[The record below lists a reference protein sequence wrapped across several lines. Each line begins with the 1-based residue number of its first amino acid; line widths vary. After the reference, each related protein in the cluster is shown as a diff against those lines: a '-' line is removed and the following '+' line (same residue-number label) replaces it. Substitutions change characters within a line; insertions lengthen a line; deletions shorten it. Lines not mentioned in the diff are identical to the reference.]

1 MGRKEADGLSVAQM
15 FYPCMQCT
23 DVFFMDVDICQLG
36 MDQRKVNT
44 LAREQAKDGKKPVIL
59 SSHMVGGL
67 KPGQRKMSKSDPENA
82 IFMEDSAE
90 DVKRKINKALCIEG
104 VVKNNAVL
112 EFSKFFI
119 FGKNGRFLL

>member
-1 MGRKEADGLSVAQM
+1 
-15 FYPCMQCT
+15 
-23 DVFFMDVDICQLG
+23 
-36 MDQRKVNT
+36 
-44 LAREQAKDGKKPVIL
+44 
-59 SSHMVGGL
+59 
-67 KPGQRKMSKSDPENA
+67 MSKSDPENA